1 MSLAQLESYRGSE
14 AGTVKGPYLMIA
26 GASDPRLAE
35 RRNAVLIS
43 WTFNSLTVLGLSRDC
58 YVSCAVIRRPRGRAQ
73 D

>member
-35 RRNAVLIS
+35 RRNAVLIF
-43 WTFNSLTVLGLSRDC
+43 WTFNSLTVLGLRRNC
-58 YVSCAVIRRPRGRAQ
+58 CVNCATV
-73 D
+73 